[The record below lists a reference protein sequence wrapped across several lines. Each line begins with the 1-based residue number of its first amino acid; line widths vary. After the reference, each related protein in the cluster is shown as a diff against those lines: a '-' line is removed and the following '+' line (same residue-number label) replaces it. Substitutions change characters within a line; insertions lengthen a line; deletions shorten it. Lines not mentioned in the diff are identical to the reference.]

1 MEGGH
6 NKGTKVSSS
15 KASSPEPTT
24 DDARTMRPY
33 YECMFCKRGF
43 TTAQALGGHMNIH
56 RKDRARMQHDQMV
69 YSVSGKA
76 EENLEG
82 YGYNI
87 PNSYH
92 HRAYSQV
99 SESLMKNNSFCFP
112 ASSSGGGDSRV
123 ARDDGMGSRR
133 QRELSLF
140 GQELQLGLGMQFNG
154 SSGVY
159 EKEKRNYVDEEKE
172 LDLELRLGHQ
182 P

>member
-1 MEGGH
+1 MEGGN
-6 NKGTKVSSS
+6 NKGTKASSS
-15 KASSPEPTT
+15 EASSPEPTT
-24 DDARTMRPY
+24 NDARTMRPY
-33 YECMFCKRGF
+33 YECTFCKRGF

-56 RKDRARMQHDQMV
+56 RKDRARMQHGRMV
-69 YSVSGKA
+69 SSVSGKA
-76 EENLEG
+76 EEDLEG

-92 HRAYSQV
+92 HRAYSRV
-99 SESLMKNNSFCFP
+99 SESLKNYSFCFP
-112 ASSSGGGDSRV
+112 ASSSGGRDSRV
-123 ARDDGMGSRR
+123 AGDDDTGSRR

-140 GQELQLGLGMQFNG
+140 GQELQLGLGLHFTG

-159 EKEKRNYVDEEKE
+159 EKEKRNYVDDVEE